1 MINRDFNDLCHYGV
15 RGMKRGVYG
24 GHGRKYQNH
33 AVYARFDKRYKRDH
47 QPKSDEKAISD
58 AVNKMGGEYFEGSR
72 YRKDKSYKAKWDN
85 AADVGTLAFVKNGRI
100 APGDDISDKDFNR
113 KWFLFEDQTEDVA
126 PIAYLVA
133 NCGYSS
139 EDIKDL
145 VYSANN
151 NVKKNGK
158 ANELEYSLLTLGPT
172 EAVNFARKCEEVMNE
187 ARQ

>member
-1 MINRDFNDLCHYGV
+1 MLDLIKDIREIINQKV
-15 RGMKRGVYG
+15 T
-24 GHGRKYQNH
+24 RKLLVMLLIKWAANTSK
-33 AVYARFDKRYKRDH
+33 AVDT
-47 QPKSDEKAISD
+47 EKTSHI
-58 AVNKMGGEYFEGSR
+58 
-72 YRKDKSYKAKWDN
+72 KAKWDN

-139 EDIKDL
+139 EDIKGL

-158 ANELEYSLLTLGPT
+158 ANELEYSLLNLGPT
-172 EAVNFARKCEEVMNE
+172 EAADFARKCEEVINE